1 MDKQPLRTGAM
12 CVTRRRTCS
21 TQVTGQ
27 CAFVITNCIW
37 GRPVNHSVATRK
49 SVSCEPDW
57 CNTIVVNLYLL
68 M

>member
-1 MDKQPLRTGAM
+1 MDKQPLRTGG
-12 CVTRRRTCS
+12 CVLRDVEHVAR
-21 TQVTGQ
+21 QVTGQ

-37 GRPVNHSVATRK
+37 GRPLNHIVATRK